1 MRKRTGRRGAAAG
14 KKTAAKSAKENARLL
29 EMGHN
34 VTSPVH
40 QGLSMHTLSA
50 YKKTREFTASCPQ
63 ASHFKQFYHN
73 NPFTCLYTDNHI
85 QGKPQCS
92 PMFLHGT
99 FQISGHRSCKWPPV
113 AQFPADWQKQTE
125 RD

>member
-1 MRKRTGRRGAAAG
+1 MALPAAAEPEEAGAAGFCEKEPGAAAG
-14 KKTAAKSAKENARLL
+14 KKDTAESAKENARLL

-63 ASHFKQFYHN
+63 VSHFK
-73 NPFTCLYTDNHI
+73 
-85 QGKPQCS
+85 
-92 PMFLHGT
+92 
-99 FQISGHRSCKWPPV
+99 
-113 AQFPADWQKQTE
+113 
-125 RD
+125 